1 MPTIVCTVDLPDKA
15 RDAILELSSDITLRI
30 AKERD
35 AMMDAAPEAEIW
47 FGGGMRPE
55 IFKRC
60 RRLKWIQV
68 ISAGVDRYMFRE
80 LLDSDVI
87 LTNVRGMHA
96 ETIADHVFM
105 YMLAFSRN
113 LLRHLENQR
122 DREWDRSR
130 TPRELAGQTLGI
142 VGLGSI
148 GQEIARRATS
158 WGMRVLGVRRSG
170 RPVEGVARVYK
181 PDQLHEV
188 LGLADFLVLCAPST
202 PETRGMMGRGQFRAM
217 KKGSVFINV
226 ARGDMVDE
234 DALLEAL
241 TTGHL
246 AGAGLDV
253 FATEPLPQSSPLWE
267 IPQVIITPHLAGSQS
282 DYVGRATELF
292 LENLRLYLTG
302 KPLKRVVDKKLGY

>member
-1 MPTIVCTVDLPDKA
+1 LRTIVCTLDLPEKA
-15 RDAILELSSDITLRI
+15 RDAILKLSPDIKLLI
-30 AKERD
+30 AQERD
-35 AMMDAAPEAEIW
+35 AMMEVAPEAEIW

-55 IFKRC
+55 IFERC
-60 RRLKWIQV
+60 RRLKWIQA

-80 LLDSDVI
+80 LVESDVI

-96 ETIADHVFM
+96 ETIAEHVFM
-105 YMLAFSRN
+105 FMLAFSRN
-113 LLRHLENQR
+113 LLHHLDRQG
-122 DREWDRSR
+122 DREWDRSL
-130 TPRELAGQTLGI
+130 TPRELTGQTLGI

-148 GQEIARRATS
+148 GQEIARRAAC

-170 RPVEGVARVYK
+170 RPVDGVARVYT

-188 LGLADFLVLCAPST
+188 LALSDFVVLCAPST
-202 PETRGMMGRGQFRAM
+202 PETRGMLGPAEFRAM
-217 KKGSVFINV
+217 KKGSIFINV

-253 FATEPLPQSSPLWE
+253 FATEPLPESSPLWE
-267 IPQVIITPHLAGSQS
+267 MPRVIITPHLAGSQS

-292 LENLRLYLTG
+292 LENLRLYLAG
-302 KPLKRVVDKKLGY
+302 QPLKRVVDKKLGY